1 MSHPLALS
9 ADQYQLGY
17 KQICS
22 NQSKSSYDFSGEAT
36 RMVYQG
42 EAMGFSHQD
51 TRKNTVKNLI
61 TLEKETKREC
71 FQ

>member
-1 MSHPLALS
+1 
-9 ADQYQLGY
+9 
-17 KQICS
+17 
-22 NQSKSSYDFSGEAT
+22 
-36 RMVYQG
+36 MVYQG